1 MVEKIAVE
9 RLVRPKNDL
18 HRCKLYALDNF
29 VVGLLSRPE
38 HDQVGRVVLFG
49 STLEG
54 NVTAESDID
63 LLVLGTGD
71 LQALRRACA
80 AVALNTSLA
89 TGESVEPLVFPLS
102 YYYHPASP
110 FIHRLR
116 RRGKEILTMGMSEHN
131 LKRIL
136 LAGKHRLAADYL
148 RVARYVCD
156 NGDYREAADLA
167 YNAAESAVKGL
178 LLLELEELPRT
189 RGGLVNRFGDLYA
202 RTGRVPAQMGRD
214 LHLALETRARA
225 RYVEDATINQTDAEE
240 VIALAEALLERL
252 IQLEQDL
259 ESADEEST
267 Q

>member
-1 MVEKIAVE
+1 MIEKIAAE
-9 RLVRPKNDL
+9 RFVRPKNDL
-18 HRCKLYALDNF
+18 HRRKLRALDNF
-29 VVGLLSRPE
+29 VAGLLSRPE
-38 HDQVGRVVLFG
+38 RAQVGRVVLFG

-54 NVTAESDID
+54 DVTAESDVD

-71 LQALRRACA
+71 LQTLRRTCA
-80 AVALNTSLA
+80 GLAFETGLA

-116 RRGKEILTMGMSEHN
+116 RRGKEILTMSEHN

-136 LAGKHRLAADYL
+136 LAGKHRLAADYS

-167 YNAAESAVKGL
+167 YNAAETAVKGL
-178 LLLELEELPRT
+178 LLLELDELPRSH
-189 RGGLVNRFGDLYA
+189 GGLVNRFGDLYA
-202 RTGRVPAQMGRD
+202 RTGKVPAQMGRD

-225 RYVEDATINQTDAEE
+225 RYVEDTNINQADAEE
-240 VIALAEALLERL
+240 VIALAKALLERL
-252 IQLEQDL
+252 VQFEQEL
-259 ESADEEST
+259 ESTDEEKS